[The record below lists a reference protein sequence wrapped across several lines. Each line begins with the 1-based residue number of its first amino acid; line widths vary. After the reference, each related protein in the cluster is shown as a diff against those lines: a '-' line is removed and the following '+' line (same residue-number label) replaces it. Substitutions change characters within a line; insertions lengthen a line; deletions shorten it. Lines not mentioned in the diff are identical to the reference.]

1 MDLPKL
7 DIKKPSTPVNAPH
20 SYAPVTQEEIE
31 KRKKIMIRAEEIG
44 ASITRFDETEETENP
59 YRVQALSYIMQNK
72 EVPEDLK
79 KKIKEFDKKY
89 NIRRK

>member
-1 MDLPKL
+1 MRNL
-7 DIKKPSTPVNAPH
+7 DIKIPSTAVNAPY
-20 SYAPVTQEEIE
+20 SDIPVTEEEIR
-31 KRKKIMIRAEEIG
+31 KRQVRLKLLEEIG
-44 ASITRFDETEETENP
+44 ASCTKFDGGNETENP
-59 YRVQALSYIMQNK
+59 YRVQALIYIMQDK

>member
-20 SYAPVTQEEIE
+20 SNIPVTQEEIE
-31 KRKKIMIRAEEIG
+31 KRKERMIRAEEIG
-44 ASITRFDETEETENP
+44 ASITKFDGEETENP
-59 YRVQALSYIMQNK
+59 YRVQALIYIMQDK